1 MRGSVCSTRRAAGGA
16 DRLYLSAATG
26 PNVSRCETDGG
37 PGSSPDVG
45 TECGQSRREPGTSH
59 RGVPGGSGDGC
70 CIAGGCS
77 NRRRLAGGGCASA
90 GDCCI
95 DGRAIAESG
104 CGKLA
109 GGRRKSGGRRDAAP
123 GATPTGGGGC

>member
-70 CIAGGCS
+70 CIAG
-77 NRRRLAGGGCASA
+77 
-90 GDCCI
+90 
-95 DGRAIAESG
+95 RAIAESG